1 MSCHWGYGTW
11 SALPYQ
17 PESREDVGVNDE
29 AQKRAITMLST
40 GIAYLLASRFADKVL
55 DEPEERGVADDIKE
69 ALVKA
74 SFSLASTII
83 ASVVIRRVVSSR
95 WGA

>member
-1 MSCHWGYGTW
+1 M
-11 SALPYQ
+11 
-17 PESREDVGVNDE
+17 NDE
-29 AQKRAITMLST
+29 TQKRAITLLST
-40 GIAYLLASRFADKVL
+40 GIAYLLASRFADKFL

-74 SFSLASTII
+74 TFSLTSTVLASII
-83 ASVVIRRVVSSR
+83 IRRVVGTR

>member
-1 MSCHWGYGTW
+1 M
-11 SALPYQ
+11 
-17 PESREDVGVNDE
+17 NDE

-40 GIAYLLASRFADKVL
+40 GIAYLLASRFADKFF

-74 SFSLASTII
+74 SFSLASTVI
-83 ASVVIRRVVSSR
+83 ASVVIRRLVSSR

>member
-1 MSCHWGYGTW
+1 
-11 SALPYQ
+11 
-17 PESREDVGVNDE
+17 VNDE
-29 AQKRAITMLST
+29 TQKRAITILST
-40 GIAYLLASRFADKVL
+40 GITYFLASRFADKFF
-55 DEPEERGVADDIKE
+55 DEPEQRGVADDIKE

-83 ASVVIRRVVSSR
+83 ASLIIRRVVSSR

>member
-1 MSCHWGYGTW
+1 
-11 SALPYQ
+11 
-17 PESREDVGVNDE
+17 
-29 AQKRAITMLST
+29 MLST
-40 GIAYLLASRFADKVL
+40 GIAYLLASRFADKFF

-74 SFSLASTII
+74 SFSLASTVI
-83 ASVVIRRVVSSR
+83 ASVVIRRRVVSSR

>member
-1 MSCHWGYGTW
+1 M
-11 SALPYQ
+11 
-17 PESREDVGVNDE
+17 NDE
-29 AQKRAITMLST
+29 TQKRAITILST
-40 GIAYLLASRFADKVL
+40 GIAYLLASRLADRFL

-74 SFSLASTII
+74 SFSIASTVI
-83 ASVVIRRVVSSR
+83 ASIIIRRIVSSR

>member
-1 MSCHWGYGTW
+1 
-11 SALPYQ
+11 
-17 PESREDVGVNDE
+17 VGVNDE

-40 GIAYLLASRFADKVL
+40 GIAYLLASRFADKLL
-55 DEPEERGVADDIKE
+55 DEPEERGVADDVKE

-74 SFSLASTII
+74 SFSLASTVI
-83 ASVVIRRVVSSR
+83 ASVVIRRVVSGR

>member
-1 MSCHWGYGTW
+1 VARRSYK
-11 SALPYQ
+11 
-17 PESREDVGVNDE
+17 PESREDAGVNDE
-29 AQKRAITMLST
+29 TQKRAITILST
-40 GIAYLLASRFADKVL
+40 GIAYLLASRFADRFL

-74 SFSLASTII
+74 TFSLASTVI
-83 ASVVIRRVVSSR
+83 ASIIIRRVVSSR

>member
-1 MSCHWGYGTW
+1 M
-11 SALPYQ
+11 
-17 PESREDVGVNDE
+17 NDE

-40 GIAYLLASRFADKVL
+40 GIAYLLASRLADKFL
-55 DEPEERGVADDIKE
+55 DEPEERGVSDDIKE

-74 SFSLASTII
+74 SFSLASTIV
-83 ASVVIRRVVSSR
+83 ASVIIRRVVSSR

>member
-1 MSCHWGYGTW
+1 M
-11 SALPYQ
+11 
-17 PESREDVGVNDE
+17 NDDT
-29 AQKRAITMLST
+29 QKRAITMLST
-40 GIAYLLASRFADKVL
+40 GIAYLLASRFADKFL

-74 SFSLASTII
+74 SFSLASTVI